1 MLKIE
6 MTFLRSR
13 IQILILILILA
24 MILIQFEM
32 HQLCPIAKHGF
43 SIGSL
48 QVCLS
53 DMTIV
58 HFRFDDT
65 TEFPLP
71 AWHFVIHQDDKIV
84 DLEVA

>member
-32 HQLCPIAKHGF
+32 HQLCPITEHSF
-43 SIGSL
+43 SVGSL
-48 QVCLS
+48 QVCLP

-58 HFRFDDT
+58 HFRLDDT
-65 TEFPLP
+65 AEFPLS
-71 AWHFVIHQDDKIV
+71 AWHFVIHKDDEII
-84 DLEVA
+84 DIEVA